1 MQFVSSRSLKYR
13 SRCVVFYLALLAGLA
28 ALTGLALG
36 GCSGLSASALPTLM
50 PTDFLPTAIAL
61 TAQAGAREGA
71 GAGESASPQANP
83 PAAASET
90 PSPPAEALPSGNTT
104 PPPTAMLTGTPDGTT
119 ATPYT
124 LPPSATPTAI
134 SELPESEIQIL
145 NLGSLSRV
153 TSPIPLS
160 AYMKTG
166 GDGRVVV
173 ELLGEDRRVL
183 FREVKNVRTVPA
195 GSWVPLKMAVDYE
208 ISAAAEAGRLQIY
221 VADQNKRTTAL
232 SSIPLI
238 LLSIGDDD
246 IYPPQDRRSPI
257 VIQSPRK
264 KALIQGGTVQ
274 VSGLVRGDPDQPL
287 MVRLILPDGS
297 EAGARLANVTP
308 PEQGAYSAFEV
319 EVPYTVSKAVRALL
333 TVSQGEAGINDVVQL
348 TSVEVMLSP

>member
-1 MQFVSSRSLKYR
+1 MRHARSHLLKYSLR
-13 SRCVVFYLALLAGLA
+13 HLASCLALAALVTLAGLA
-28 ALTGLALG
+28 LS
-36 GCSGLSASALPTLM
+36 GCSELTATALPTLM
-50 PTDFLPTAIAL
+50 PADFLPTAIAL

-71 GAGESASPQANP
+71 GGVDGAAPQTGA

-90 PSPPAEALPSGNTT
+90 PIPPTET
-104 PPPTAMLTGTPDGTT
+104 PPPTATPTGTPDGPT

-145 NLGSLSRV
+145 NLGALSRV

-160 AYMKTG
+160 AYLKTG

-195 GSWVPLKMAVDYE
+195 GSWVPLKMALDYE

-221 VADQNKRTTAL
+221 VADQNQHTTAL

-238 LLSIGDDD
+238 LLSIGADD
-246 IYPPQDRRSPI
+246 IYPSQDRLAPI
-257 VIQSPRK
+257 VIQSPHK
-264 KALIQGGTVQ
+264 KALI
-274 VSGLVRGDPDQPL
+274 
-287 MVRLILPDGS
+287 
-297 EAGARLANVTP
+297 
-308 PEQGAYSAFEV
+308 
-319 EVPYTVSKAVRALL
+319 
-333 TVSQGEAGINDVVQL
+333 
-348 TSVEVMLSP
+348 

>member
-1 MQFVSSRSLKYR
+1 MRLAISHFPKYR
-13 SRCVVFYLALLAGLA
+13 SRRAVFCLTLAILA
-28 ALTGLALG
+28 ALALG
-36 GCSGLSASALPTLM
+36 GCGELSAPALPTLM
-50 PTDFLPTAIAL
+50 PTGFLPTAIAL
-61 TAQAGAREGA
+61 TAQAGA
-71 GAGESASPQANP
+71 GESAALPPST
-83 PAAASET
+83 PAAASQT
-90 PSPPAEALPSGNTT
+90 YVPPTEAPPTATT
-104 PPPTAMLTGTPDGTT
+104 APTAMLTGTPDGPT

-145 NLGSLSRV
+145 NLGPLSRV

-160 AYMKTG
+160 AYLKTG

-195 GSWVPLKMAVDYE
+195 GSWVPLKMALDYE

-221 VADQNKRTTAL
+221 VADQSKRTTAL

-246 IYPPQDRRSPI
+246 IYPPQDRLAPI
-257 VIQSPRK
+257 VIQSPHK
-264 KALIQGGTVQ
+264 KALIQGGKVQ
-274 VSGLVRGDPDQPL
+274 VSGLVRGNPDQPL

-319 EVPYTVSKAVRALL
+319 EVPYTVSKATRALL

-348 TSVEVMLSP
+348 ASLEVMLSP

>member
-1 MQFVSSRSLKYR
+1 MRLASSHFMKSRSR
-13 SRCVVFYLALLAGLA
+13 RLASCLALA
-28 ALTGLALG
+28 ALAVLASG
-36 GCSGLSASALPTLM
+36 AISGCSGLAPAALPTLM
-50 PTDFLPTAIAL
+50 PADFLPTAIAL
-61 TAQAGAREGA
+61 TAQAGA
-71 GAGESASPQANP
+71 GAGESPAEQAGP
-83 PAAASET
+83 PSAASET
-90 PSPPAEALPSGNTT
+90 PI
-104 PPPTAMLTGTPDGTT
+104 PPTDAPPLTATPTGTPDGPT

-145 NLGSLSRV
+145 NLGALSRV

-160 AYMKTG
+160 AYLKTG

-195 GSWVPLKMAVDYE
+195 GSWVPLKMALDYE

-221 VADQNKRTTAL
+221 VADQNQHISAL
-232 SSIPLI
+232 NSIPLI
-238 LLSIGDDD
+238 LLSIGADD
-246 IYPPQDRRSPI
+246 IYPPQDRLAPI
-257 VIQSPRK
+257 IIQSPHR
-264 KALIQGGTVQ
+264 KALIQGGKVQ

-308 PEQGAYSAFEV
+308 PEQGDYSTFQV
-319 EVPYTVSKAVRALL
+319 EVPYTVSKATRALL
-333 TVSQGEAGINDVVQL
+333 TVSQGEAGINDLVQL

>member
-1 MQFVSSRSLKYR
+1 MRLDRSHPLKVHLR
-13 SRCVVFYLALLAGLA
+13 TTVCLALALLAGLA
-28 ALTGLALG
+28 LG
-36 GCSGLSASALPTLM
+36 GCAGLLAPALPTAM

-61 TAQAGAREGA
+61 TVQA
-71 GAGESASPQANP
+71 GAGESTPTQSNLPV
-83 PAAASET
+83 AASQTPLPPSQRPASST
-90 PSPPAEALPSGNTT
+90 PSPSET
-104 PPPTAMLTGTPDGTT
+104 MTGTPDGPT

-145 NLGSLSRV
+145 NLGPLSRV
-153 TSPIPLS
+153 TSPITLS
-160 AYMKTG
+160 AYLKTG

-183 FREVKNVRTVPA
+183 FREVKSVRTVPA
-195 GSWVPLKMAVDYE
+195 GSWVPLKMALEYE

-221 VADQNKRTTAL
+221 VADQNKNTTAL

-238 LLSIGDDD
+238 LLSIGQDD
-246 IYPPQDRRSPI
+246 IYPPQDRLAPI
-257 VIQSPRK
+257 VIQSPHK
-264 KALIQGGTVQ
+264 KALIQGGKVQ

-297 EAGARLANVTP
+297 EAGARLAGVTP
-308 PEQGAYSAFEV
+308 PEQGEYSSFQV
-319 EVPYTVSKAVRALL
+319 EVPYTVSKATRALL

-348 TSVEVMLSP
+348 ASVEVMLSP